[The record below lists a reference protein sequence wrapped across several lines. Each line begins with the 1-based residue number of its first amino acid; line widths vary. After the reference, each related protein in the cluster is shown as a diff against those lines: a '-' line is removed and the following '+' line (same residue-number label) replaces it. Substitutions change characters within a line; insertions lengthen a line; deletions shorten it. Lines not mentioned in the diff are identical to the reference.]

1 MNLRELEIGKSA
13 IITKIGCEG
22 SLRQHFLDMGL
33 VPGAEITL
41 IKYAPMGDPAEYKVH
56 GYELTLRLH
65 EAEQIIIDEDS
76 VSDEKRH
83 AVLKRNR
90 KAHEDAHP
98 GLGEDGI
105 FHTKADENPLPKGK
119 EMTFALI
126 GNPDAGK
133 TTLFNQFTGSNQHQE
148 DFNKKEGPLRNV
160 KNTKVIDLPSIYS
173 LSPYTAE
180 EVVSRTFLLQE
191 KPSCIINIVDA
202 TNIER
207 NLYLTMQL
215 MELDIPI
222 VIGLNMMDEV
232 KKSGGHILVNEMEES
247 LGVPI
252 VPISAV
258 RNEGIDELIAHA
270 VHIAQYQEKPGRTDF
285 CRKDEKGGAL
295 HRCIHGLMSLI
306 EDHAEAA
313 KLPLRYAATK
323 LVEKDP
329 IVREELNLTSLELKT
344 VEEVI
349 AQMEKELELDRASA
363 IADMRYEFIQKLCAD
378 TVIKPEENIDHQRS
392 VKADKILTGKYTA
405 LPSFILIMGSIFYLT
420 FDVLGAWLQRLLAS
434 GISDLTQILDKAM
447 TSWGVNDIIHSLII
461 DGAIGGVGIVLSF
474 VPIILILFFFL
485 SILEDS
491 GYMARIAFLMDK
503 LLRKIGLSGRSIVPM
518 LIGFGCST
526 VAIMAT
532 RTLPSMR
539 DRKMTIMMIPFMSC
553 TAKLPIY
560 TFFSVAFFP
569 GHGALIMMCLYFGGI
584 AVGILCAL
592 LSKKTLFKGEAVPFV
607 MELGPY
613 RMPAWRNV
621 GHLLWDKTKDYVQN
635 AFTVIFM
642 ASLVVWLLQ
651 TFNFEFNVVSDPQ
664 DSMLATVAGVLTPI
678 FAPLGLGDWRI
689 TTALVTGLI
698 AKESVVSSLSIL
710 YGGVALSSV
719 LNPIN
724 AIAML
729 VFCLLYTPCVAAIT
743 AIKRELGTKWMCG
756 IVVWQCFVAWVVAG
770 LVVLV
775 GGIFI

>member
-13 IITKIGCEG
+13 IITGVGGEG
-22 SLRQHFLDMGL
+22 KLRQHFLDMGL

-41 IKYAPMGDPAEYKVH
+41 IKYAPMGDPAEYQVH
-56 GYELTLRLH
+56 GYDLSLRLK
-65 EAEQIIIDEDS
+65 EAEQIELDPES
-76 VSDEKRH
+76 VRDEKQH
-83 AVLKRNR
+83 AVITRKQ
-90 KAHEDAHP
+90 KAHEDYHP

-105 FHTKADENPLPKGK
+105 FHTKTDGEALEKDRKL
-119 EMTFALI
+119 TFALI

-133 TTLFNQFTGSNQHQE
+133 TTLFNQLTGNNQE
-148 DFNKKEGPLRNV
+148 ALDFNKKKGPLRNI
-160 KNTKVIDLPSIYS
+160 KNAEVVDLPSIYS

-180 EVVSRTFLLQE
+180 EVVSREFLLGD
-191 KPSCIINIVDA
+191 KPDCIINIVDA

-215 MELDIPI
+215 MELDLPI
-222 VIGLNMMDEV
+222 VVGLNMMDEV
-232 KKSGGHILVNEMEES
+232 RKSGGHILVNEMES
-247 LGVPI
+247 MLGVPV
-252 VPISAV
+252 VPISAI
-258 RNEGIDELIAHA
+258 RDEGIDELLEHA

-285 CRKDEKGGAL
+285 CDKNEKGGAL
-295 HRCIHGLMSLI
+295 HRCIHGIISLI

-313 KLPLRYAATK
+313 NLPVRYAATK
-323 LVEKDP
+323 MVERDP
-329 IVREELNLTSLELKT
+329 IVREVLKLSPLELKT
-344 VEEVI
+344 VEEI
-349 AQMEKELELDRASA
+349 ASQLEEEQELDRNSA
-363 IADMRYEFIQKLCAD
+363 IADMRYEFIQRLCGQ
-378 TVIKPEENIDHQRS
+378 TVVKPKENIEQVRS
-392 VKADKILTGKYTA
+392 EKADKILTGKYTA
-405 LPSFILIMGSIFYLT
+405 IPSFILIMGTVFYLT
-420 FDVLGAWLQRLLAS
+420 FDVFGAWLQRLLAS
-434 GISDLTQILDKAM
+434 GISDLTQFLDKAL
-447 TSWGVNDIIHSLII
+447 TNAGVNDVIHSLII

-491 GYMARIAFLMDK
+491 GYMARIAFVMDK
-503 LLRKIGLSGRSIVPM
+503 LLRRIGLSGRSIVPM

-526 VAIMAT
+526 VAIMCT
-532 RTLPSMR
+532 RALPSTR

-560 TFFSVAFFP
+560 TFFTAAFFP
-569 GHGALIMMCLYFGGI
+569 DHGALIMFSLYFGGI
-584 AVGILCAL
+584 VVGILCAFL
-592 LSKKTLFKGEAVPFV
+592 FKKTLFKGEAVPFV
-607 MELGPY
+607 MELAPY

-635 AFTVIFM
+635 AFTVIFL
-642 ASLVVWLLQ
+642 ASLVVWFLQ
-651 TFNFEFNVVSDPQ
+651 TFNFNMNVVADAQ
-664 DSMLATVAGVLTPI
+664 DSMLASIAGVLTPI

-710 YGGVALSSV
+710 YSGVALSSV
-719 LNPIN
+719 INPLN

-743 AIKRELGTKWMCG
+743 AIKRELGTRWMFG
-756 IVVWQCFVAWVVAG
+756 IVIWQCFVAWVCAG

-775 GGIFI
+775 GSFI